1 MVNNTRQFKKEKNA
15 GNIDTRRR
23 GAMGSTLVSG
33 AKKPRSSPARCQQRK
48 RELSTTRKKRTGKL
62 CCINLALFFCKIGFL
77 SSRFLSGNSIDF
89 LSLLFPQGYRR
100 KQGIS
105 ALLPQNFILR
115 SSRIWPNKYFHF
127 LPLISRMLPEF
138 SDGPYVG
145 CRWET

>member
-48 RELSTTRKKRTGKL
+48 RGI
-62 CCINLALFFCKIGFL
+62 INDEEKAYREIVLYKSGSFFCKIGFL

-105 ALLPQNFILR
+105 ALLPHNFILR
-115 SSRIWPNKYFHF
+115 SSRLWPDQYFNF
-127 LPLISRMLPEF
+127 LLLISRMLPE
-138 SDGPYVG
+138 
-145 CRWET
+145 